1 MRKSASAVFVLAAL
15 LCGMPVAA
23 AETAPPAQQGVPL
36 DEALG
41 AAAEQIMNALRV
53 MVLAIPQ
60 YQAPELLPN
69 GDIIIRRQP
78 NPPDQAPA
86 GKSEPEMPPQQDL

>member
-1 MRKSASAVFVLAAL
+1 MRISASTVCVLAAL
-15 LCGMPVAA
+15 LCGPPVVAA
-23 AETAPPAQQGVPL
+23 EPVPPAQQGVPL

-78 NPPDQAPA
+78 NQSPG
-86 GKSEPEMPPQQDL
+86 GKTEPETPPQQDL

>member
-1 MRKSASAVFVLAAL
+1 MRISTRAVFVLAVL
-15 LCGMPVAA
+15 WCGPPVAA

-41 AAAEQIMNALRV
+41 AAAGQIMNALRV

-60 YQAPELLPN
+60 YQTPELMPN
-69 GDIIIRRQP
+69 GDIIIRRRLNQP
-78 NPPDQAPA
+78 PANKSAP
-86 GKSEPEMPPQQDL
+86 ETPEQQDL

>member
-1 MRKSASAVFVLAAL
+1 MRISTSAAFVLAAL
-15 LCGMPVAA
+15 LCGTPVAA
-23 AETAPPAQQGVPL
+23 AEPAPPAPQGVPL

-78 NPPDQAPA
+78 SQPPA
-86 GKSEPEMPPQQDL
+86 GKTEPETPPQQDL